1 MADLTNLEQNIMRD
15 YGQYISVPLNVYP
28 RLRKDETALNNS
40 MSALQKLLP
49 AGVNVANN
57 QLQIATNSDLYKK
70 YAPMLQ
76 DPNAKVFNRNILADI
91 RNSILPAN
99 TKAPFSFNRL
109 FKAPQGINGINAG
122 ALSLLGQ
129 VPQPAKQYWGFG
141 MYQNAPQSN
150 SIFDRF
156 GGNTQSL
163 STLDRFGNNQQ
174 SSYVNPLLNAAPVMQ
189 TRSLDDAIQQYRT
202 KNNIPLEKFLAQLDE
217 QRRTREQLAAAPKT
231 IEDINQTMYAQPV
244 QPQYAHGGQV
254 KTHYADGDLVDI
266 PAEYDAANPDFASQ
280 VRANM
285 EANPLYAGEPQVVQ
299 ASVAAP
305 SASERAAQERRA
317 ILNSLQTA
325 LAAAPTSSKGM
336 SEQERNFRLAAAFAK
351 PTRFGSFGESLG
363 NAAESLADI
372 ESIKRAEQKDIAA
385 QELAR
390 LQSKMGLAQQQYELS
405 REEEMRGMLK
415 NYLAKGRRT
424 LDEAASGATGA
435 SEMGV
440 PDDVAQLILA
450 QPTDKAIGTLI
461 DIAKENNKPSDL
473 IRGVNFLVKS
483 GSLTREEGDGIIK
496 QNLTPKFEMMDVNVP
511 ELGGTVQM
519 SSADAR
525 KYNETGVLPARL
537 TGKAP
542 ATAATA
548 PAKPVK
554 TKEQLAVEE
563 TALKEQA
570 KKDIEQGDVLLSQK
584 SFADQQ
590 IQAAK
595 EISALAK
602 KNPKAFGLIADPT
615 LGNAIATIIDKG
627 VSTPW
632 GNVGVSIEEPL
643 AKMKL
648 TGPEAQARQAALRPI
663 TMIEVGYRKMFLKG
677 EGAVSNMEGELV
689 KYIGP
694 QMSDKPQVIQMKAG
708 MVQIGAEKQKSIVD
722 AFEKYK
728 EKNPAAGPR
737 SFYQTPTYKNIVNT
751 YENKYSDFA
760 KANGIDIAAP
770 AASKGGSSLVDRLK
784 QERSRRSG
792 G

>member
-15 YGQYISVPLNVYP
+15 YGQYLTVPLNVHTGAAANNP
-28 RLRKDETALNNS
+28 LMQQQRTANLNNNIT
-40 MSALQKLLP
+40 ALQKLLP
-49 AGVNVANN
+49 AGINVANN
-57 QLQIATNSDLYKK
+57 QLQIAPSSDIYKK
-70 YAPMLQ
+70 FAPMMADQ
-76 DPNAKVFNRNILADI
+76 NAKVVNQTILQDILKGIKQPAQTAQPFYGNNSIFNRI
-91 RNSILPAN
+91 
-99 TKAPFSFNRL
+99 T
-109 FKAPQGINGINAG
+109 G
-122 ALSLLGQ
+122 ASPVNFGPLSLLGAK
-129 VPQPAKQYWGFG
+129 PQPKQYWGFG
-141 MYQNAPQSN
+141 MYHTAPEDN
-150 SIFDRF
+150 SVF
-156 GGNTQSL
+156 G
-163 STLDRFGNNQQ
+163 RIANQQ
-174 SSYVNPLLNAAPVMQ
+174 NTRVNPMMTAAPVLQ
-189 TRSLDDAIQQYRT
+189 TRTLDQAMQEYAA
-202 KNNIPLEKFLAQLDE
+202 KNNTPMDKLLAQIEE
-217 QRRTREQLAAAPKT
+217 QRRTRDQLAAAPKT
-231 IEDINQTMYAQPV
+231 IEDVNAQMYA

-415 NYLAKGRRT
+415 NYLNKGRQT
-424 LDEAASGATGA
+424 ISEAASGASDA
-435 SEMGV
+435 SGMGV
-440 PDDVAQLILA
+440 PDDIAQLILS
-450 QPTDKAIGTLI
+450 QPTEKAIGTLI
-461 DIAKENNKPSDL
+461 EIAKESNKPSDL

-496 QNLTPKFEMMDVNVP
+496 QNLTPKFEVMDVQVP

-519 SSADAR
+519 SSEEAR
-525 KYNETGVLPARL
+525 KYTKNGELPARL
-537 TGKAP
+537 SGKAEP
-542 ATAATA
+542 TAAPAAAA
-548 PAKPVK
+548 PVKPVK
-554 TKEQLAVEE
+554 TKEQMAAEE
-563 TALKEQA
+563 AALKEQA

-694 QMSDKPQVIQMKAG
+694 QMSDKPQVVQMKAG
-708 MVQIGAEKQKSIVD
+708 MVQIGAEKQKAIVD

-751 YENKYSDFA
+751 YENRYADFA

-770 AASKGGSSLVDRLK
+770 TASKGGSSLVDRLK